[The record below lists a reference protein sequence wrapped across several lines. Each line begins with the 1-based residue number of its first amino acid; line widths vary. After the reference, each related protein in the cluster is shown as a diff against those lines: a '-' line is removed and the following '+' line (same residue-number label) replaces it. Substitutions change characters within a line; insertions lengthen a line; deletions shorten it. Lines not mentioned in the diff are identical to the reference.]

1 MTMRFYIDRSDEDL
15 IISDYNGYSVISSVS
30 YEHWQDPVNQ
40 DLKCVP
46 YECYLIGEK
55 GTISD
60 HMRWTRN
67 GKYTRK
73 IPLFVKNVH
82 REVYGLPPLKEEKVV
97 PEWFLDYRDGTV
109 HCPTED
115 YVDELSA
122 SVKEWMLQNKGKR
135 CHWMGNR
142 EMFKTWTFTCPT
154 ETLIKDLVP
163 LLDGTPYFAV
173 LKSW

>member
-1 MTMRFYIDRSDEDL
+1 MRFCIGRSEEDL
-15 IISDYNGYSVISSVS
+15 IISDYNGESVISSIT
-30 YEHWQDPVNQ
+30 YGQRHDP
-40 DLKCVP
+40 DSP
-46 YECYLIGEK
+46 YQCCLLGEK
-55 GTISD
+55 GTIFD
-60 HMRWTRN
+60 HMHWTRN
-67 GKYTRK
+67 GKYTKK

-82 REVYGLPPLKEEKVV
+82 RKAYGLPPLKEEKVI

-115 YVDELSA
+115 YVDELPV

-154 ETLIKDLVP
+154 ETLIKNLVP